1 MSEKKKKAYTFKK
14 CKMSYTFFK
23 NARHRFFNFFNSFLK
38 FANPFFVFYKRSS
51 GLKKKT
57 KDSSSSHPV
66 FPALTRLTIHISFPT
81 IHTCFLSVHNTFI
94 FRYTAIFLSFM
105 PIIVNH
111 QHLIISIDSLS
122 SPILSS
128 TVACLSL
135 NKPFQVIHSIMLFC
149 LHIAYLT
156 TNNRIADHSQQ
167 HIVTRNSLFI
177 TKNLL
182 NNLKNPF

>member
-1 MSEKKKKAYTFKK
+1 
-14 CKMSYTFFK
+14 
-23 NARHRFFNFFNSFLK
+23 
-38 FANPFFVFYKRSS
+38 
-51 GLKKKT
+51 
-57 KDSSSSHPV
+57 
-66 FPALTRLTIHISFPT
+66 
-81 IHTCFLSVHNTFI
+81 
-94 FRYTAIFLSFM
+94 M

-182 NNLKNPF
+182 NNLKNPFWTIQILLYIPFEQPSYPLITSFWPSSVSSETPSIYISSSYKAFKSSYRQCKIRMCKFHSIAARTRLLEANRLLLMRLEE